1 MLHNRFLTRRNS
13 WNELARLQRE
23 MNRLFDNVPSHTNVY
38 RAPRYPAMNVWTN
51 QDGAVLTAELPGCD
65 PDNLDISVVNETL
78 TLSGQRAPED
88 VPEEATYHRRERSC
102 GSFSRTFQL
111 PFQVDAAQVEAV
123 FENGVLEVTLPRAEA
138 DKPRKIAIQAG

>member
-1 MLHNRFLTRRNS
+1 MLRNRFLTRRNS
-13 WNELARLQRE
+13 WNELARLQHE
-23 MNRLFDNVPSHTNVY
+23 MNRLFDSAPSRTNVY

-51 QDGAVLTAELPGCD
+51 EDGAVLTAELPGCS
-65 PDNLDISVVNETL
+65 PDNLDISVVNEML

-88 VPEEATYHRRERSC
+88 VPEGATYQRRERNC

-111 PFQVDAAQVEAV
+111 PFQVDATQVEAV